1 MNDHIDR
8 DALLEQARVLAFR
21 AAVGVLLALALL
33 GHTLVLLA
41 GAADALLTAYLGVPR
56 LSSATRRFVEVVRD
70 TWEEER

>member
-1 MNDHIDR
+1 MTDFDR
-8 DALLEQARVLAFR
+8 DELLQQAQALAFR

-33 GHTLVLLA
+33 GHVLVLLL
-41 GAADALLTAYLGVPR
+41 GAADALLSAYLGVPR